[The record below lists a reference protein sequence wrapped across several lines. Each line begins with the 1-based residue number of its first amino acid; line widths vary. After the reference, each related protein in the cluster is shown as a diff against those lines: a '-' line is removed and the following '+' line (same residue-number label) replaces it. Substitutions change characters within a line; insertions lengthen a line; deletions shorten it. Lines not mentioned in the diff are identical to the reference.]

1 MTTGCVM
8 LDLEGTELSAEECEL
23 LAHPKVGGLIYF
35 SRNYESAEQITA
47 LSQAVREASPTPIM
61 IAVDHEGGRVQR
73 FRDQFTRL
81 PAVAGLGRQYETD
94 PLAALQAARQSGWL
108 MAAEVRAVG
117 IDFSFAP
124 VLDLDYGISDVI
136 GDRAFHRQATIVA
149 KLADAY
155 IQGMRDAGMA
165 STGKHFPGHGWVR
178 ADSHKAIPRDERAA
192 EQIMA
197 EDMLPFC
204 ELFKCGLD
212 AVMPAHVIYEQVDN
226 QPAGFSKIWLQDILR
241 EQLSFDGVI
250 FSDDL
255 SMEGATVAGGYAE
268 RADAA
273 LDAGCDMA
281 LVCNNRAGAVDVL
294 DNAKLEV
301 STASSQRLERMFGQP
316 FMNRAAL
323 LADDIWQQ
331 AASEVTGLA

>member
-1 MTTGCVM
+1 
-8 LDLEGTELSAEECEL
+8 
-23 LAHPKVGGLIYF
+23 
-35 SRNYESAEQITA
+35 
-47 LSQAVREASPTPIM
+47 
-61 IAVDHEGGRVQR
+61 
-73 FRDQFTRL
+73 
-81 PAVAGLGRQYETD
+81 
-94 PLAALQAARQSGWL
+94 
-108 MAAEVRAVG
+108 
-117 IDFSFAP
+117 
-124 VLDLDYGISDVI
+124 
-136 GDRAFHRQATIVA
+136 
-149 KLADAY
+149 
-155 IQGMRDAGMA
+155 
-165 STGKHFPGHGWVR
+165 
-178 ADSHKAIPRDERAA
+178 
-192 EQIMA
+192 MA
-197 EDMLPFC
+197 EDMQPFC

-281 LVCNNRAGAVDVL
+281 LVCNNRAGAIDVL

>member
-8 LDLEGTELSAEECEL
+8 LDLEGAELSAEECEL

-281 LVCNNRAGAVDVL
+281 LVCNNRAGAIDVL

>member
-178 ADSHKAIPRDERAA
+178 ADSHKAIPRDERTA

-197 EDMLPFC
+197 EDMQPFC

-281 LVCNNRAGAVDVL
+281 LVCNNRAGAIDVL